1 MVASKPRVDTI
12 WRSVT
17 IPRFYSVRVRRQNL
31 QRQGVLL
38 PQTDFG
44 GFGWILSS
52 SGQGEV
58 EPHGHSLSFRPRL
71 GQLTKRLRAVL
82 CVYYVSMTVVILSGS
97 RMKFGSRNQLDPQNK
112 DEKRCNPAM
121 PAHLAKNELSWRSQA

>member
-1 MVASKPRVDTI
+1 M
-12 WRSVT
+12 
-17 IPRFYSVRVRRQNL
+17 RRQNL
-31 QRQGVLL
+31 QRQGLLL

-58 EPHGHSLSFRPRL
+58 EPHGHSLTFRPRL

-82 CVYYVSMTVVILSGS
+82 CVYYVSMTVRDSERIQNEIRFTQTIGS
-97 RMKFGSRNQLDPQNK
+97 TEERRETL
-112 DEKRCNPAM
+112 
-121 PAHLAKNELSWRSQA
+121 